1 MVASLK
7 LQSPRPGK
15 SLHAAFG
22 ACLASLLA
30 LFAHLDE
37 DKASDLLLGGLA
49 VHVSRRREDDAHD
62 KLGELHGREHLRG
75 VCDVS

>member
-49 VHVSRRREDDAHD
+49 W
-62 KLGELHGREHLRG
+62 
-75 VCDVS
+75 